1 MVTDVKKN
9 CALAGRIPNHKM
21 LPKFE
26 KDSVVCLHIILQFV
40 TEMLC
45 QKMCQ
50 EIYCEIPKRCEKSM

>member
-9 CALAGRIPNHKM
+9 CALAGRIIIM